1 MKTIT
6 SDGPISVAENWTI
19 PELVNAGWSEADIQ
33 WEGLMVDAVSALG
46 SGDLERAKS
55 LAGQCVRVA
64 RDRFDAGDPRLGASL
79 SNYAVLLRETGGPE
93 GIEVLLD
100 EARSVWASCN
110 PWVENMTA
118 PRSARSSL
126 FHMRMEQKHRETY
139 EDRWRI
145 KWQDM
150 VQDARAR
157 VNAVS
162 SVPGLGEGQATAA
175 LQRWRRECPAMLN
188 DTRKLMA
195 AVLLMLPG

>member
-33 WEGLMVDAVSALG
+33 WEGLMADAVSALG

-64 RDRFDAGDPRLGASL
+64 RDRFDPGDPRLGASL
-79 SNYAVLLRETGGPE
+79 VNYAVLLRETGGPE
-93 GIEVLLD
+93 GVEALLD
-100 EARSVWASCN
+100 EARSVWSSCN

-126 FHMRMEQKHRETY
+126 FHMRMEQKHREMY

-162 SVPGLGEGQATAA
+162 SVPGLGEGAGNGGATTLAA
-175 LQRWRRECPAMLN
+175 
-188 DTRKLMA
+188 
-195 AVLLMLPG
+195 